1 MKNVSGLL
9 LAAVFAVLSLF
20 HVYWA
25 AGGRVGIGS
34 GVPTVNGAR
43 VFNPSTA
50 GTLAVAAALFCA
62 MLVILGQINLLG
74 DVVPKWIFRWA
85 TFFIGIL
92 FFLRAIGE
100 FRLVGF
106 FKQVRDTP
114 FAFWDTWLFSPLCLL
129 IAVMAFML
137 AYKNSADPAAL

>member
-9 LAAVFAVLSLF
+9 LAAVFALLGLF
-20 HVYWA
+20 HVFWA
-25 AGGRVGIGS
+25 AGGRFGSVS
-34 GVPTVNGAR
+34 GVPTVNGER

-50 GTLAVAAALFCA
+50 GTLAVAAALFGA

-74 DVVPKWIFRWA
+74 EAIPKWIFRWA
-85 TFFIGIL
+85 TLFIGVL

-114 FAFWDTWLFSPLCLL
+114 FAVWDTWLFSPLCLL
-129 IAVMAFML
+129 IAVTAFAL
-137 AYKNSADPAAL
+137 AYKNPAEPAL

>member
-1 MKNVSGLL
+1 MRYISGLL
-9 LAAVFAVLSLF
+9 LAAVFALLGLF

-25 AGGRVGIGS
+25 AGGRFGSVS

-50 GTLAVAAALFCA
+50 GTLLVAAALFGA

-74 DVVPKWIFRWA
+74 KAIPQWFFRWA
-85 TFFIGIL
+85 TLVTGVL

-106 FKQVRDTP
+106 FKQIRDTP

-129 IAVMAFML
+129 IAVTAFAL
-137 AYKNSADPAAL
+137 AYKNSADPAL

>member
-1 MKNVSGLL
+1 MKNFLGLL
-9 LAAVFAVLSLF
+9 LAAVFALLGLF

-25 AGGRVGIGS
+25 AGGRFGS
-34 GVPTVNGAR
+34 AAGVPTVNGAR

-50 GTLAVAAALFCA
+50 GTLLVAAALFCA

-74 DVVPKWIFRWA
+74 EAIPKWIFRWA
-85 TFFIGIL
+85 TLVIGVL

-106 FKQVRDTP
+106 FKRASDTP

-129 IAVMAFML
+129 IAVTALLL
-137 AYKNSADPAAL
+137 AYKNPADPTS